1 MRNDGVKNLIS
12 EFVVLMLEQRK
23 IREIET
29 SNGTIVPEGSAAHI
43 SDLQEK
49 IEMLERM
56 KKRQPRGSSARAD
69 HARVVQRLKSEL
81 RQAHNISQRL
91 DEKETS

>member
-1 MRNDGVKNLIS
+1 MNNIGVKNLIS

-29 SNGTIVPEGSAAHI
+29 SNGTIALEGSAAHI

-69 HARVVQRLKSEL
+69 HARVVQRLKREL
-81 RQAHNISQRL
+81 KHANNVSQRL
-91 DEKETS
+91 NEKESA

>member
-1 MRNDGVKNLIS
+1 MNDVGVKNLIS
-12 EFVVLMLEQRK
+12 EFVVLILERRK

-29 SNGTIVPEGSAAHI
+29 SNGAIVPEGSAAHV

-56 KKRQPRGSSARAD
+56 KKKHKPGSSARVD
-69 HARVVQRLKSEL
+69 HARVVQRLKREL
-81 RQAHNISQRL
+81 KHANNVSQRL
-91 DEKETS
+91 NEKESV